1 MTMEKENDRLSFS
14 GSSTIPNLRTKK
26 MVRISGA
33 CTIDGNIE
41 SSGFQSSGSVGGKG
55 NLLIHG
61 NVRNSGSFKLAGS
74 IFCEGKASFS
84 GSTKIDGDLEVKRS
98 MVNSG
103 SLFISGK
110 LNVIG
115 QVKLSGSSEIGK
127 GITILGTLIN
137 TGGLKTEM
145 IKVKENISSSG
156 SLYVL
161 NDITSEK
168 LIDISGKMTC
178 HQSIF
183 GESILLS
190 FNKKEKKRLFVK
202 FKHQVDGNIEAN
214 DLVSID
220 RARINGDIRCR
231 SALIGKDVQVDGA
244 IYYVDD
250 CIIDENAIVNQ
261 EPVKISEE
269 DLQKN

>member
-1 MTMEKENDRLSFS
+1 MEKENDRLSFS
-14 GSSTIPNLRTKK
+14 GSSTIPNLRTEK

-61 NVRNSGSFKLAGS
+61 NLRNSGSFKLAGS

-84 GSTKIDGDLEVKRS
+84 GTTKIDGNLEVKRS

-137 TGGLKTEM
+137 TGSLKTEM

-168 LIDISGKMTC
+168 LIDISGKMIC

-202 FKHQVDGNIEAN
+202 YKHQVDGNIEAT

-231 SALIGKDVQVDGA
+231 SALIGKDVQVDGV

-250 CIIDENAIVNQ
+250 CIIDEKAIVNHK
-261 EPVKISEE
+261 PIKILEE
-269 DLQKN
+269 ELLNK

>member
-1 MTMEKENDRLSFS
+1 MEKGNDRLSFS
-14 GSSTIPNLRTKK
+14 GSSTISNLITEK
-26 MVRISGA
+26 MVRISGS
-33 CTIDGNIE
+33 CRIDGNIE
-41 SSGFQSSGSVGGKG
+41 SNGFQSSGSVSGKA

-61 NVRNSGSFKLAGS
+61 ILKNSGIFKLVGS

-98 MVNSG
+98 MLNSG

-115 QVKLSGSSEIGK
+115 QVKLSGSSEIGN
-127 GITILGTLIN
+127 GIKVLGTLIN
-137 TGGLKTEM
+137 SGSLKTEA

-161 NDITSEK
+161 NNIISEK

-178 HQSIF
+178 HQSIS
-183 GESILLS
+183 GESVLLS
-190 FNKKEKKRLFVK
+190 FKKKEKKRLFVK
-202 FKHQVDGNIEAN
+202 FKHQVDGNIEAK

-220 RARINGDIRCR
+220 RAKVNGDIRCR
-231 SALIGKDVQVDGA
+231 SALIGRDVEIDGV

-250 CIIDENAIVNQ
+250 CIIDEKAIINYK
-261 EPVKISEE
+261 PVKISEE
-269 DLQKN
+269 DLLKK

>member
-1 MTMEKENDRLSFS
+1 MTIEKENNKLSFS
-14 GSSTIPNLRTKK
+14 GSSTISNLITEK
-26 MVRISGA
+26 VIRISGS
-33 CTIDGNIE
+33 CKIDGNLE
-41 SSGFQSSGSVGGKG
+41 SNGFQSSGSVSGKG

-61 NVRNSGSFKLAGS
+61 SLKNSGSFKLAGS
-74 IFCEGKASFS
+74 IFCENMARFS

-115 QVKLSGSSEIGK
+115 QVKLSGSSEIAN
-127 GITILGTLIN
+127 GITILGTLVN
-137 TGGLKTEM
+137 SGGLKTEA
-145 IKVKENISSSG
+145 IKVKDNVSSSG

-161 NDITSEK
+161 NNIISEK

-178 HQSIF
+178 HQSIY

-190 FNKKEKKRLFVK
+190 FKKKEKKRLFVK
-202 FKHQVDGNIEAN
+202 YKHQVDGNIEAK

-220 RARINGDIRCR
+220 RAKVNGDIRCK
-231 SALIGKDVQVDGA
+231 SALIGKDVEIKGT

-250 CIIDENAIVNQ
+250 CIIDEKAIVNQ
-261 EPVKISEE
+261 KPVKISEE
-269 DLQKN
+269 DL